1 MKTFH
6 RVDQLRDEA
15 ITFRL
20 AGKSVREIRDTL
32 GPVGKRTLSAA
43 LKGTP
48 PAEWTHRP
56 NAKDDLRDKARE
68 LRTQGQSYNEIVAQ
82 LGVSKSSVSLWV
94 RDIPC
99 PERFAY
105 VHSER
110 RQEGL
115 RKFNEART
123 ARHTAETAT
132 AAAEIGELTDREVLI
147 AGAIAYWCEG
157 SKNKPNRRANRVI
170 FINSDPGLIDF
181 FLRFLDVAGVNRDDL
196 ILRVHI
202 HENADAEAA
211 QRFWLEVTG
220 TQPSQFRSPT
230 LKHHNPKTRRTNV
243 GENYHG
249 CLRVD
254 VRSSAGLYRRIEG
267 WATAIMTGQTLSAA
281 QSRPVSLLCLQSYAC
296 RSSGYDYGRQRH
308 SGVG

>member
-1 MKTFH
+1 MTTLH

-15 ITFRL
+15 IALRL
-20 AGKSVREIRDTL
+20 SGKSVREIRDTL

-43 LKGTP
+43 LKGTQ
-48 PAEWTHRP
+48 PAEWTRRP
-56 NAKDDLRDKARE
+56 NAKDDLREKARE
-68 LRTQGQSYNEIVAQ
+68 LRTQGLSYNEIVTQ

-99 PERFAY
+99 PARFAY

-115 RKFNEART
+115 RRYNGARS
-123 ARHTAETAT
+123 ARNAAQTET
-132 AAAEIGELTDREVLI
+132 AAAEIGQLTDREVLI

-157 SKNKPNRRANRVI
+157 AKNKPNRKPSRVI
-170 FINSDPGLIDF
+170 FINSDPGLIKF
-181 FLRFLDVAGVNRDDL
+181 FLLFLDVAGVNRGDL

-220 TQPSQFRSPT
+220 THPSQFRSPT

-243 GENYHG
+243 GEDYHG
-249 CLRVD
+249 CLRVE
-254 VRSSAGLYRRIEG
+254 VRRSAVLYRRIEG
-267 WATAIMTGQTLSAA
+267 WASAITTGQTLSAA
-281 QSRPVSLLCLQSYAC
+281 
-296 RSSGYDYGRQRH
+296 
-308 SGVG
+308 

>member
-1 MKTFH
+1 MGTPH
-6 RVDQLRDEA
+6 RVDQLREEA
-15 ITFRL
+15 VTLRL

-43 LKGTP
+43 LKDTP
-48 PAEWTHRP
+48 PAEWTRRP

-68 LRTQGQSYNEIVAQ
+68 LRTQGLSYNEIVTQ

-94 RDIPC
+94 RDLPC

-115 RKFNEART
+115 RRYNGARS
-123 ARHTAETAT
+123 ARNAAQTET
-132 AAAEIGELTDREVLI
+132 AAAEIGQLTDREVLI

-157 SKNKPNRRANRVI
+157 AKNKPNRKPSRVV
-170 FINSDPGLIDF
+170 FINSDPGLIKF
-181 FLRFLDVAGVNRDDL
+181 FLLFLDVAGVNRGDL

-220 TQPSQFRSPT
+220 THPSQFRSPT
-230 LKHHNPKTRRTNV
+230 LKHHNPKTLRTNV
-243 GENYHG
+243 GEDYHG
-249 CLRVD
+249 CLRVE
-254 VRSSAGLYRRIEG
+254 VRRSAVLYRRIEG
-267 WATAIMTGQTLSAA
+267 WASAITTGQTLSAA
-281 QSRPVSLLCLQSYAC
+281 
-296 RSSGYDYGRQRH
+296 
-308 SGVG
+308 